1 MKPYEG
7 LWEDY
12 LNLVV
17 FLFVPVDLII
27 HFVNLVIPVNYRIL
41 FVLVNYL
48 ILTGHGARDPIVNL
62 LVQGP

>member
-1 MKPYEG
+1 MEPYEG

-27 HFVNLVIPVNYRIL
+27 HFVNLVILVNYRIL
-41 FVLVNYL
+41 FVLVKYL
-48 ILTGHGARDPIVNL
+48 ILRGHMTL
-62 LVQGP
+62 